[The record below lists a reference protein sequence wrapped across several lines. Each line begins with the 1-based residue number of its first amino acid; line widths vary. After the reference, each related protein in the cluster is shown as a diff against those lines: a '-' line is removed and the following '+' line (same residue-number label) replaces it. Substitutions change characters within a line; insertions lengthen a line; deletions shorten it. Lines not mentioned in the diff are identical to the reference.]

1 MFPDDFTDKFY
12 KILKELFCKLFQ
24 ITEEGT
30 LPNSFDD
37 FNITLTQYH
46 YQYQEYHKKRM
57 LQTNTSY
64 EYRCK
69 KFFNKVLAN

>member
-1 MFPDDFTDKFY
+1 MISLTNSTKY
-12 KILKELFCKLFQ
+12 LKNYFANFQ

-64 EYRCK
+64 EYRCE